1 MEFQIK
7 LKRNGGVAENELLGD
22 LKMVA
27 QKLGKSGL
35 TMDEYEKQGQF
46 RRNSY
51 KRKFGSWNQAL
62 ERAGLGIVKRGNN
75 SITEEEL
82 FQNLINVWE
91 TLGRQP
97 SQNDLS
103 KEPSKF
109 PASAYKRRFGTY
121 NKALISFGRWS
132 QGVEN
137 TAGARFGS
145 ERISPVHRTKRDA
158 NLRLRFLT
166 MKKDDFK
173 CKQCGRSPA
182 NHPGTVLEVDH
193 IVPWSKGG
201 ETIFENLQTLCSQCN
216 SGKSN
221 L

>member
-7 LKRNGGVAENELLGD
+7 LKRNGGVTEEELLSD
-22 LKMVA
+22 LRNVA
-27 QKLGKSGL
+27 QKAGKVGL
-35 TMDEYEKQGQF
+35 TMDEYERLGRF
-46 RRNSY
+46 GRNSY

-62 ERAGLGIVKRGNN
+62 RKAELEIVKRGNG

-97 SQNDLS
+97 SQNDLNE
-103 KEPSKF
+103 KPSRF
-109 PASAYKRRFGTY
+109 PASAYKRKFGTY
-121 NKALISFGRWS
+121 NKALSLFGQWS
-132 QGVEN
+132 RGVESA
-137 TAGARFGS
+137 TKI
-145 ERISPVHRTKRDA
+145 RIDSKKAEPIRRTKRDI
-158 NLRLRFLT
+158 NLRLRFLI
-166 MKKDDFK
+166 MKRDDFK
-173 CKQCGRSPA
+173 CKQCGKSPA
-182 NHPGTVLEVDH
+182 THPHTVLEVDH

-201 ETIFENLQTLCSQCN
+201 ETVFENLQTLCSQCN